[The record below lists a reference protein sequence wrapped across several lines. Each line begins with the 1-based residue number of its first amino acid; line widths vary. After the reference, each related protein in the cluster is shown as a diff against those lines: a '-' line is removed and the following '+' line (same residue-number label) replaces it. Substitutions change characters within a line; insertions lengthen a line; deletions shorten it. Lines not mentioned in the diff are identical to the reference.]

1 METIL
6 PASDCLD
13 LIKLMATAQHI
24 TAIIQSRQ
32 EVSRC
37 PLCHHPS
44 SRIHSRYI
52 RHLLDLP
59 WHGVAMR
66 LELHVRRFFCDE
78 PACRRHIF
86 TERFSQVVAPYA
98 RRTSRLDD
106 WFKLVGLALG
116 GEAGARLLRGMGVA
130 TSPDALL
137 MYIRSLPYTVPTSP
151 RVVGIDE
158 FAFRRGRV
166 FGTILVDLERRR
178 VLDLLPDC
186 DQETV
191 KRWLQQHSSIE
202 IVSRD
207 RAANFGEAIRQGA
220 PQAIQVADR
229 WHVLDNLGH
238 RIETF
243 WREHKDRLQTSRQ
256 LLLAAHPSLHN
267 RTDRMERRSIDSHQ
281 NRVDLYHRVQEL
293 HQRGLNLQAIAM
305 LLKITWHTASN
316 YVHMS
321 APPARQRGPDGHPL
335 LIDPFV
341 PYLLQRWN
349 EGCRNANQLWRE
361 IVAQGFTQSSKTV
374 MRYLKVLRQE
384 TGHPRSFVS
393 APPERHY
400 DIAHPPQA
408 TLTPRQAAKLFQRHP
423 AKLTETERIQVERL
437 CQDED
442 VATL

>member
-220 PQAIQVADR
+220 RRPSKSRTAGMSWTTWATGSKPSGGNTKIACKR
-229 WHVLDNLGH
+229 LGNSSLLPIHRCTTVLTAWNGGASTLI
-238 RIETF
+238 RTVS
-243 WREHKDRLQTSRQ
+243 TSIIACRSCIS
-256 LLLAAHPSLHN
+256 AAATS
-267 RTDRMERRSIDSHQ
+267 
-281 NRVDLYHRVQEL
+281 
-293 HQRGLNLQAIAM
+293 
-305 LLKITWHTASN
+305 K
-316 YVHMS
+316 
-321 APPARQRGPDGHPL
+321 PL
-335 LIDPFV
+335 
-341 PYLLQRWN
+341 R
-349 EGCRNANQLWRE
+349 C
-361 IVAQGFTQSSKTV
+361 S
-374 MRYLKVLRQE
+374 
-384 TGHPRSFVS
+384 
-393 APPERHY
+393 
-400 DIAHPPQA
+400 
-408 TLTPRQAAKLFQRHP
+408 
-423 AKLTETERIQVERL
+423 
-437 CQDED
+437 
-442 VATL
+442 